1 MHEHGDED
9 VQGRGHEREGRGGQQ
24 RQARCRAR
32 GRRWRPRPTRPGV
45 AEARQRV
52 SAGLH
57 GASVQGAGLDGVAK
71 NDDDVDGRA
80 ATAVALDGIE
90 LEPLGSDSTNRE
102 TRRHLH
108 CSCSTHASKEGAR
121 GHGSDEPAGRGG
133 RPSRNSRG

>member
-1 MHEHGDED
+1 M
-9 VQGRGHEREGRGGQQ
+9 
-24 RQARCRAR
+24 
-32 GRRWRPRPTRPGV
+32 
-45 AEARQRV
+45 

-108 CSCSTHASKEGAR
+108 SSWSTQGAR
-121 GHGSDEPAGRGG
+121 GHGSNEPAGRGG
-133 RPSRNSRG
+133 RQSRKSRG

>member
-1 MHEHGDED
+1 M
-9 VQGRGHEREGRGGQQ
+9 
-24 RQARCRAR
+24 
-32 GRRWRPRPTRPGV
+32 
-45 AEARQRV
+45 

-108 CSCSTHASKEGAR
+108 SSWSTHASKEGAR